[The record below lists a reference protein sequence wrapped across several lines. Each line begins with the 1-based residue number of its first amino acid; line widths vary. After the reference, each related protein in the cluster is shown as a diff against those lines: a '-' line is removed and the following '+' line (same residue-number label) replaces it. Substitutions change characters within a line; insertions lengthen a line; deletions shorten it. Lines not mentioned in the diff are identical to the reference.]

1 MLRSNAKTRG
11 SEVQSVWIG
20 AGLLRAR
27 ILRFGATL
35 QDLRL
40 DPVANPLVLSLP
52 DAAYRG
58 AAKPLYAGAV
68 IGRVAGRIAKGRAML
83 GRAELVLPVNAA
95 PHHLHGGEACFG
107 HRDWQFIEVTEQ
119 SAKLE
124 IYSPAGEGGYPGNV
138 HVTATYEVR
147 EDATLALTLEA
158 QSDVPT
164 LLNLCHHPYFN
175 LSGAETVNAHR
186 LQSPAKTYLPA
197 DADALPTGQIAP
209 VAGTHFDFSEQR
221 AFGSDPYDNSLC
233 LHHAPTGPLAFA
245 GRLSASASA
254 PEMEIWTTQPAL
266 HVYDG
271 QGIGAVEGVPF
282 GARAGVALEAQGW
295 PDAPNNP
302 AFPSINLDVGTSY
315 RQATEY
321 RFFS

>member
-1 MLRSNAKTRG
+1 MLNKAKTRG
-11 SEVQSVWIG
+11 TEAQSVWIG

-40 DPVANPLVLSLP
+40 GPFANPLVLSLP
-52 DAAYRG
+52 DVAYRG
-58 AAKPLYAGAV
+58 AAMPLYAGAV
-68 IGRVAGRIAKGRAML
+68 IGRVAGRIGKGRTTID
-83 GRAELVLPVNAA
+83 GAELVLPVNTAL
-95 PHHLHGGEACFG
+95 HHLHGGAACFG
-107 HRDWQFIEVTEQ
+107 HRDWEFIEVTEQ
-119 SAKLE
+119 SAKLGLF
-124 IYSPAGEGGYPGNV
+124 SPTGEGGYPGNV
-138 HVTATYEVR
+138 QVTATYEVR

-158 QSDVPT
+158 QSDAHT

-175 LSGAETVNAHR
+175 LSGAETMNTHR
-186 LQSPAKTYLPA
+186 LQSPARTYLPA

-209 VAGTHFDFSEQR
+209 VAGTHFDFSHPR

-233 LHHAPTGPLAFA
+233 LHRAPAGPLALA
-245 GRLSASASA
+245 GRLSVEGTA

-266 HVYDG
+266 HIYDG
-271 QGIGAVEGVPF
+271 QDISDIKGVPF

-302 AFPSINLDVGTSY
+302 TFPSVDLGANKTY
-315 RQATEY
+315 RQVTEY

>member
-1 MLRSNAKTRG
+1 MLCNNVKIRG
-11 SEVQSVWIG
+11 SDAQSVWIG

-40 DPVANPLVLSLP
+40 APFANPLVLSLP
-52 DAAYRG
+52 DAAYRTS
-58 AAKPLYAGAV
+58 AKALYAGAIV
-68 IGRVAGRIAKGRAML
+68 GRVAGRIAEGRTTLDGAQI
-83 GRAELVLPVNAA
+83 ALPVNAA
-95 PHHLHGGEACFG
+95 PHHLHGGDACFG
-107 HRDWQFIEVTEQ
+107 HREWEFVEVTAR
-119 SAKLE
+119 SAKLALF
-124 IYSPAGEGGYPGNV
+124 SPSGEGGYPGNLKI
-138 HVTATYEVR
+138 TATYEVKR
-147 EDATLALTLEA
+147 DATLALTLEA
-158 QSDVPT
+158 QSDAVT

-186 LQSPAKTYLPA
+186 LQSPAQMYLPA

-209 VAGTHFDFSEQR
+209 VVGTHFDFQEPR
-221 AFGSDPYDNSLC
+221 ALGSDAYDNSLC
-233 LHHAPTGPLAFA
+233 LHRAPSGPLAFA
-245 GRLSASASA
+245 GRLNAGETA

-271 QGIGAVEGVPF
+271 EGIGDIDDLPF

-295 PDAPNNP
+295 PEAPNNP
-302 AFPSINLDVGTSY
+302 TFPSVRLDANTSY
-315 RQATEY
+315 YQVTEY